1 MTPSSNPPF
10 TRADLAHARRRLL
23 RSGRWANARV
33 ERVTIDGAEWTLKD
47 FSPRPLAV
55 RNTLGRFL
63 LWRELSA
70 LRRVAGLPGVPAD
83 AFRLD
88 AHAIAARY
96 LPGTTL
102 AELPPGRVSTSFL
115 EALERLLQRV
125 HQCGMVHLDTRGG
138 GNMLMMPDGE
148 PGIFDFQAALSTQWM
163 PAGLRRLLESFDL
176 SGIYKK
182 WAQWQPESLGE
193 SRRVLYERT
202 TRWRRYW
209 IFRGYM
215 GIRK

>member
-1 MTPSSNPPF
+1 M
-10 TRADLAHARRRLL
+10 
-23 RSGRWANARV
+23 
-33 ERVTIDGAEWTLKD
+33 
-47 FSPRPLAV
+47 

-63 LWRELSA
+63 LWRELAA
-70 LRRVAGLPGVPAD
+70 LRRLAGLRGVPAD

-115 EALERLLQRV
+115 EALERLLRRV

-163 PAGLRRLLESFDL
+163 PAGLRRLLGVVRPLRHLQEVGAVAAGEPRREPARALRAHDALAPLLDL
-176 SGIYKK
+176 PRLHGH
-182 WAQWQPESLGE
+182 PEVTPPARPALVPE
-193 SRRVLYERT
+193 RRP
-202 TRWRRYW
+202 
-209 IFRGYM
+209 
-215 GIRK
+215 